1 MKKATGFTLI
11 ELTVVLLIMGI
22 IAAIVTLKISGP
34 VSQVKLQDVAERI
47 KQFDIHTR
55 SYARQHGKA
64 LRVDVDLSKNCIS
77 RWDNA
82 GNQLGQPLKLP
93 SNFSIEKCQVA
104 SQQQVRNATLL
115 KYSSQGMT
123 HSYAIKLADK
133 SQSKWIFIIGLT
145 GELVELENEQNVQKI
160 MESLSRN
167 DAG

>member
-47 KQFDIHTR
+47 KRFDVHTR

-82 GNQLGQPLKLP
+82 GNQIGQPLKLP

-123 HSYAIKLADK
+123 HS
-133 SQSKWIFIIGLT
+133 KWILVVGLT